1 MLTILTLLFLT
12 LDNAIDMV
20 NINENIRF
28 LRKQKGLTQEQFA
41 EKVGI
46 KRSVVGAYEEGRAS
60 PPLETLLKMAELF
73 QITADDFIS
82 KNLSKGEVASP
93 IGTGGNSPQFKVLSI
108 TVDKDDNEN
117 IELVPQKASAGYL
130 NGFADPEYIEELP
143 RFQLPVLPKNATY
156 RAFEISGD
164 SMLPL
169 ESGTIIIGQYLESSD
184 HIKNGKTYVLVTSKE
199 GVVYKRVFNY
209 LKDNGKLYLVSD
221 NAVYTPYE
229 IQGSDV
235 LEIWEAKAF
244 ISFKFPDDGKSS
256 ELSLEKLTQ
265 IVLELQQEVVKLKDR

>member
-1 MLTILTLLFLT
+1 MLTTLTLLFLT
-12 LDNAIDMV
+12 PDNAIDMV

-46 KRSVVGAYEEGRAS
+46 NRSVVGAYEEGRAS

-82 KNLSKGEVASP
+82 KNLSKGEEASP
-93 IGTGGNSPQFKVLSI
+93 IGAGGNSPKFKVLSI

-156 RAFEISGD
+156 RAHYYHRPIPGEFGRHKKWKNLCVGD
-164 SMLPL
+164 QQRGCCLQAGIQLPQRQWQTL
-169 ESGTIIIGQYLESSD
+169 PGIRQCRL
-184 HIKNGKTYVLVTSKE
+184 HAL
-199 GVVYKRVFNY
+199 
-209 LKDNGKLYLVSD
+209 
-221 NAVYTPYE
+221 
-229 IQGSDV
+229 
-235 LEIWEAKAF
+235 
-244 ISFKFPDDGKSS
+244 
-256 ELSLEKLTQ
+256 
-265 IVLELQQEVVKLKDR
+265 

>member
-1 MLTILTLLFLT
+1 
-12 LDNAIDMV
+12 MV
-20 NINENIRF
+20 KINENIRF
-28 LRKQKGLTQEQFA
+28 LRKHLGLTQEQFA
-41 EKVGI
+41 QKIGI
-46 KRSVVGAYEEGRAS
+46 KRSVVGAYEEARAT

-82 KNLSKGEVASP
+82 RDMSKSVGEDGKIQSAQA
-93 IGTGGNSPQFKVLSI
+93 GQGAKFKVLSI

-130 NGFADPEYIEELP
+130 NGYADPEYIEELP
-143 RFQLPVLPKNATY
+143 KFQLPILPRNATY

-169 ESGTIIIGQYLESSD
+169 EPGTVIIGQYVEKPD
-184 HIKNGKTYVLVTSKE
+184 DIKNGKTYVLVTGKE

-221 NAVYTPYE
+221 NATYTPYE
-229 IQGSDV
+229 VQGSDV
-235 LEIWEAKAF
+235 LEVWEAKAF
-244 ISFKFPDDGKSS
+244 ISFKFPDGGKTTD
-256 ELSLEKLTQ
+256 LSMERLTQ
-265 IVLELQQEVVKLKDR
+265 MVLELQQEVVKLKDR

>member
-1 MLTILTLLFLT
+1 
-12 LDNAIDMV
+12 MV
-20 NINENIRF
+20 KINENIRF

-41 EKVGI
+41 EKIGI

-73 QITADDFIS
+73 QVTADDFIS
-82 KNLSKGEVASP
+82 KDLSNLPAGQMALNKQSGAA
-93 IGTGGNSPQFKVLSI
+93 PQFKVLSI
-108 TVDKDDNEN
+108 TVDRDDNEN

-130 NGFADPEYIEELP
+130 NGYADPEYIGELP

-169 ESGTIIIGQYLESSD
+169 ESGTIIIGQYLENAD
-184 HIKNGKTYVLVTSKE
+184 DIKNGRTYVLVTNKE

-209 LKDNGKLYLVSD
+209 LKDNSKLYLVSD
-221 NAVYTPYE
+221 NPTYSPYE
-229 IQGSDV
+229 IHGSEV